1 MYTFVQPIHEIASIL
16 KQYPNCF
23 LHVDCT
29 QGIGK
34 VKMDLQDVDLISFA
48 PHKFYGLNGF
58 GGLIKRQNIVL
69 EPLINGGASTTIYIS
84 GTTVTITPSRII
96 MSMTHDRKRAFAS
109 WRISLSHLVKE
120 EEINKFLKIF
130 DKCYNQ

>member
-1 MYTFVQPIHEIASIL
+1 VYTFVQPIHEIASIL

-29 QGIGK
+29 QG
-34 VKMDLQDVDLISFA
+34 
-48 PHKFYGLNGF
+48 N
-58 GGLIKRQNIVL
+58 
-69 EPLINGGASTTIYIS
+69 
-84 GTTVTITPSRII
+84 
-96 MSMTHDRKRAFAS
+96 RKRAFAS
-109 WRISLSHLVKE
+109 WRISLNHLVKE

>member
-1 MYTFVQPIHEIASIL
+1 MYINQKRTENKIRQIINCFLLIHKHLWFNIL

-34 VKMDLQDVDLISFA
+34 VKLDLQDVDLISFA
-48 PHKFYGLNGF
+48 LHKFYGLNGF
-58 GGLIKRQNIVL
+58 GGLIKRQDIVL
-69 EPLINGGASTTIYIS
+69 EP
-84 GTTVTITPSRII
+84 SR
-96 MSMTHDRKRAFAS
+96 
-109 WRISLSHLVKE
+109 LVKE

-130 DKCYNQ
+130 NKCYNQ

>member
-34 VKMDLQDVDLISFA
+34 VKLDLQDVDLISFA
-48 PHKFYGLNGF
+48 LHKFYGLNGF
-58 GGLIKRQNIVL
+58 GGLIKRQDIVL
-69 EPLINGGASTTIYIS
+69 EP
-84 GTTVTITPSRII
+84 SR
-96 MSMTHDRKRAFAS
+96 
-109 WRISLSHLVKE
+109 LVKE

-130 DKCYNQ
+130 NKCYNQ